1 MDVQHTPSPLI
12 VEIQGLRRE
21 LEDLLDSGHSIN
33 DPAVVA
39 VSHKIDRLVLAY
51 YGVGGTDADRL

>member
-1 MDVQHTPSPLI
+1 MDAKGSSSPLI
-12 VEIQGLRRE
+12 LEIQALRHE
-21 LEDLLDSGHSIN
+21 LEDLLESGCTIN

-51 YGVGGTDADRL
+51 YGVTGQRPD